1 MKVSGIDTIRI
12 EEFPNL
18 LFVEIK
24 TDEGIVGLG
33 ETFYG
38 PLSSEAHIHEIIAP
52 YLIGKNPLNIEKHQ
66 KNLIGYT
73 LVVTKSTVPVGT
85 GNEIKNIEAIS
96 NPEILKNFE
105 NIKELKD

>member
-1 MKVSGIDTIRI
+1 MDI
-12 EEFPNL
+12 FL
-18 LFVEIK
+18 LIQLGLKSFLIYYILEIK

-73 LVVTKSTVPVGT
+73 GFVGSSAERRRFFC
-85 GNEIKNIEAIS
+85 N
-96 NPEILKNFE
+96 
-105 NIKELKD
+105 